1 MVRSGM
7 LSREI
12 PAVVYCVAAG
22 FQQKLLLQRVGLI
35 GQGVRLTGGEGDA
48 VGLAGEL
55 RPLAQWGLPANSG
68 PSLQEAAQPC
78 HGSMHR

>member
-48 VGLAGEL
+48 VGLAG
-55 RPLAQWGLPANSG
+55 
-68 PSLQEAAQPC
+68 
-78 HGSMHR
+78 

>member
-7 LSREI
+7 LPREI
-12 PAVVYCVAAG
+12 PTVVYCVATG

-35 GQGVRLTGGEGDA
+35 GQSVRLTGGEGDA

-55 RPLAQWGLPANSG
+55 RPLAPGGGTAVPRLD
-68 PSLQEAAQPC
+68 AQVV
-78 HGSMHR
+78 